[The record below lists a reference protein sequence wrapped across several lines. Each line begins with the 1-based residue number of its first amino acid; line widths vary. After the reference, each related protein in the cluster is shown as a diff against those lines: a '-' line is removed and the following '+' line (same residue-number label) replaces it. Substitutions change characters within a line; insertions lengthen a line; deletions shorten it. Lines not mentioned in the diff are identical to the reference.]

1 MTATES
7 NVPSGLDRTWTPQ
20 LEQLRTRYK
29 HVREPILVALQ
40 ILIANPEIAL
50 DDAKAKAAA
59 HGVRITAASV
69 SAAQRLFSRMDVA
82 PVADEDA
89 LPKPTVPAK
98 PKRERGPRANDGGV
112 DAESLIRQVVGKLQN
127 QGSVE
132 ADRLRTAMR
141 KAVALLQTALGA

>member
-1 MTATES
+1 MTPTES
-7 NVPSGLDRTWTPQ
+7 NIPSGLDGTWTAQ

-69 SAAQRLFSRMDVA
+69 SAAQRLLSRMDVA
-82 PVADEDA
+82 PVAREDA

-98 PKRERGPRANDGGV
+98 AKRDRRPRTTDGGV
-112 DAESLIRQVVGKLQN
+112 DAEALIRGVVSRLQN
-127 QGSVE
+127 QGNAE
-132 ADRLRTAMR
+132 AERMRAAMR
-141 KAVALLQTALGA
+141 KAIELLRAAAG